1 MGAPVD
7 YTKDLSPKAEDLFL
21 RFTIHQL
28 FTYFNLIGFDRSA
41 FVARP
46 HGAGRQ
52 LKNEESSS
60 CSIHDE
66 GLPERPIKS

>member
-21 RFTIHQL
+21 LLRFTNIY
-28 FTYFNLIGFDRSA
+28 YFSLIGFDRSA

-46 HGAGRQ
+46 HGAGR
-52 LKNEESSS
+52 
-60 CSIHDE
+60 
-66 GLPERPIKS
+66 